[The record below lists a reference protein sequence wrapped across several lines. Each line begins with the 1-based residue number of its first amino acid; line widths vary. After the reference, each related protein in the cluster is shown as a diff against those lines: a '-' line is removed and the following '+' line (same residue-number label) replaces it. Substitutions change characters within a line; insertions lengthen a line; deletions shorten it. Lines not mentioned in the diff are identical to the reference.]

1 MACKCNVGLSELGIP
16 SCRVLMGYVKS
27 LIFADREARI
37 NTTAINGDRDVYVAL
52 YNHYNNIP
60 QTLISANY
68 LKLLQG
74 VIDLAATVDDPVTET
89 FSDNTAIFIREGRT
103 TVEFKLVAT
112 PFELSQYL
120 RELRCRR
127 DLGVYLV
134 DNEGRVWGVVD
145 SDLISL
151 KPIPIDSATLSIK
164 VEYPTATTS
173 QKIMVKFQFLD
184 TFKDHDLRGV
194 GMAPE
199 IHTMQVPI
207 QTHLQL
213 QGVISGGGGG
223 LDGVDVFLYAIYG
236 TGSALYTP
244 ITGYDAIA
252 NWRVLDNG
260 APVAISSVTELVGT
274 PGQYTIIFPN
284 IPSGRLVEV
293 EFVGGLPVWSKSK
306 ITLTAP

>member
-27 LIFADREARI
+27 LIFADREAGI
-37 NTTAINGDRDVYVAL
+37 NATAINGDRDVYVAL

-134 DNEGRVWGVVD
+134 DNDGRVWGVQYA
-145 SDLISL
+145 LTSL
-151 KPIPIDSATLSIK
+151 RPIPIDSATLSIK
-164 VEYPTATTS
+164 AEYPTATTS
-173 QKIMVKFQFLD
+173 QKVMVKFQFLD

-213 QGVISGGGGG
+213 KGVISGGGSG
-223 LDGVDVFLYAIYG
+223 LDGVDVRLYAIYG
-236 TGSALYTP
+236 TGASLYTP
-244 ITGYDAIA
+244 VTGYDVVAK
-252 NWRVLDNG
+252 WEVFDNG
-260 APVAISSVTELVGT
+260 TPVAIGSATESASD
-274 PGQYTIIFPN
+274 PGLYTITFPTIASGHAVDIIFK
-284 IPSGRLVEV
+284 GD
-293 EFVGGLPVWSKSK
+293 LPIWTQSKV
-306 ITLTAP
+306 TLTAP